1 MAKCEK
7 CRKNEKHQPFNRC
20 IDCINH
26 VLEKPEVIVS
36 NVLAYAHSYRH
47 EATKLRTQQTCVSV
61 FSEEDIEAAKTLLF
75 KEYEN
80 ELGPLQKRNGSPQ
93 KSKAL
98 FNIED
103 IFGAF
108 ETLDKK
114 RVNICCVADKVKL
127 LPKCNPEEFELT
139 SIMERIIQLEKKTEV
154 NAKRIDESYAREIDS
169 NNAVEAS
176 KRDIILAQ
184 TEVQSCMKIVNDTMV
199 DVKKQET
206 NVENVKSELESVKLS
221 YAQKAASGGRSLARN
236 AVQDEVSR
244 ELPAGN
250 TGDWITVS
258 RGRGQHSRGHQNNR
272 QQQQQRGNG
281 NYRRSYYGNRNGT
294 DMGAPLPSRF
304 VVIERLRKEI
314 TKERVKSYMAESRT
328 ELRSVKL
335 MSREESLCNRYLL
348 EISVENLE
356 SVLCEKFWPRGVRVR
371 PFKGKG
377 SDWRDRE
384 ETERSDIQE
393 EIQEENGGEDTN

>member
-7 CRKNEKHQPFNRC
+7 CRKNEKHELFNRC
-20 IDCINH
+20 VECIKH
-26 VLEKPEVIVS
+26 VLDKPTVIVS

-61 FSEEDIEAAKTLLF
+61 FSEDDIENAKALLF
-75 KEYEN
+75 KEYEY
-80 ELGPLQKRNGSPQ
+80 ELGPLQKRNGSTQ
-93 KSKAL
+93 KSKAV

-114 RVNICCVADKVKL
+114 QVNICCVADKVKL

-139 SIMERIIQLEKKTEV
+139 SILERIIKLEKKTEV

-169 NNAVEAS
+169 NNAMEDS
-176 KRDIILAQ
+176 KREIDLAK
-184 TEVQSCMKIVNDTMV
+184 TDVQSCMKIVNDTIV
-199 DVKKQET
+199 DVRKQET
-206 NVENVKSELESVKLS
+206 NVETVKSELESVKIS
-221 YAQKAASGGRSLARN
+221 YAQKAASGSRSLAQN
-236 AVQDEVSR
+236 VVQGEVPS
-244 ELPAGN
+244 ELPTGN
-250 TGDWITVS
+250 TGEWITV
-258 RGRGQHSRGHQNNR
+258 GRGQQSRGHQNNGH
-272 QQQQQRGNG
+272 QQQQRGNG

-356 SVLCEKFWPRGVRVR
+356 SVLCAKFWPRGVRVR

-384 ETERSDIQE
+384 ESERSDIHE
-393 EIQEENGGEDTN
+393 EIQEENEGEDTN